1 MKRSYVSRE
10 MRVIKF
16 FCFFPHPHLVLVE
29 FQYTACLLAMAAEII
44 CRKIVAFQTGRVA
57 GVHAGEP
64 ILGGGSRRSCT
75 AARRGWEWV
84 IR

>member
-16 FCFFPHPHLVLVE
+16 FVSPPHPHLVLVE

-64 ILGGGSRRSCT
+64 ILGGSRRSCT
-75 AARRGWEWV
+75 TGRGGWEWMT
-84 IR
+84 R